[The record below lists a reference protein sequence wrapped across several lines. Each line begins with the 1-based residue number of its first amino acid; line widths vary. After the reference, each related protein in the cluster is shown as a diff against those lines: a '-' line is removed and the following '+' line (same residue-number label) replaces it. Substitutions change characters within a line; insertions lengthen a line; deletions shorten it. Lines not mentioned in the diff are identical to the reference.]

1 MISADLSNWKVLL
14 IRALTSEVTVV
25 ETEAPPKAK
34 LADIE
39 ADIDL
44 EVVVSFSSVLDSVTP
59 T

>member
-1 MISADLSNWKVLL
+1 M
-14 IRALTSEVTVV
+14 RALTSYVTVDV
-25 ETEAPPKAK
+25 TEAPPKEK

-39 ADIDL
+39 VSIDL